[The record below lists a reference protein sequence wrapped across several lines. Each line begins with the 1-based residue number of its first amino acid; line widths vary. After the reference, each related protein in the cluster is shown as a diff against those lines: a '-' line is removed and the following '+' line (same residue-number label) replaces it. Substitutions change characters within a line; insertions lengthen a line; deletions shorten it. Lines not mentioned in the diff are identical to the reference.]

1 MLCCVCFCRT
11 LTTFLR
17 LLSGSE
23 WDPVCSPCSA
33 EGLYLAKVC
42 SQWLRLRGSHISSTL
57 FYYYHPPTQVDYAPE
72 ALENATECFLEML
85 DMEKVVRMGAEDQ
98 QDDLDLDE
106 EEDIGGETL
115 EETREEYH
123 NK

>member
-1 MLCCVCFCRT
+1 M
-11 LTTFLR
+11 
-17 LLSGSE
+17 
-23 WDPVCSPCSA
+23 
-33 EGLYLAKVC
+33 Y
-42 SQWLRLRGSHISSTL
+42 
-57 FYYYHPPTQVDYAPE
+57 PPIQVDYAPE

-106 EEDIGGETL
+106 EEDDIGDERL

>member
-1 MLCCVCFCRT
+1 M
-11 LTTFLR
+11 
-17 LLSGSE
+17 
-23 WDPVCSPCSA
+23 
-33 EGLYLAKVC
+33 Y
-42 SQWLRLRGSHISSTL
+42 
-57 FYYYHPPTQVDYAPE
+57 PPTQVDYAPE

-106 EEDIGGETL
+106 EEEDIGGETEELLHTL
-115 EETREEYH
+115 EETREKYN

>member
-1 MLCCVCFCRT
+1 MGPCVQPLLRGRT
-11 LTTFLR
+11 I
-17 LLSGSE
+17 S
-23 WDPVCSPCSA
+23 CQ
-33 EGLYLAKVC
+33 GLYILPRVTLIQGVKVTHFINTV
-42 SQWLRLRGSHISSTL
+42 LLL
-57 FYYYHPPTQVDYAPE
+57 YPPTQVDYAPE

-106 EEDIGGETL
+106 EEDDIGDETL
-115 EETREEYH
+115 ETREEYR

>member
-1 MLCCVCFCRT
+1 MY
-11 LTTFLR
+11 
-17 LLSGSE
+17 S
-23 WDPVCSPCSA
+23 
-33 EGLYLAKVC
+33 
-42 SQWLRLRGSHISSTL
+42 
-57 FYYYHPPTQVDYAPE
+57 PTQVDYAPE

-106 EEDIGGETL
+106 EEEDIGDETI
-115 EETREEYH
+115 EETREEYN